1 MAQILI
7 VEDEEHLRAAVAYS
21 LRKAG
26 YDVQIAPDG
35 PAALQ
40 LFRSQPPDL
49 VLLDLMLPG
58 IDGFEVCRRIRQTS
72 PVPILMLTARA
83 DEVDVVVGLELGADD
98 YIVKPFRMRELLARI
113 TAALRRPLLGSGQP
127 ALEVP
132 PALVSGDLRLDPAAF
147 TVWRGERELTLKP
160 RVFALLQFFLQ
171 HPGRVFS
178 REQLLAQLWEAP
190 FVGDERTVDVH
201 VRWLREQIED
211 DPGQPQ
217 RLRTIRNVGYQFR
230 G

>member
-1 MAQILI
+1 MTRILI

-21 LRKAG
+21 LRKAD
-26 YDVQIAPDG
+26 YEVQIAPDG
-35 PAALQ
+35 PTALQ
-40 LFRSQPPDL
+40 LFRIQPPDL

-72 PVPILMLTARA
+72 PVPILMLTART

-127 ALEVP
+127 ALETP
-132 PALVSGDLRLDPAAF
+132 PALVSGDLRLDPASF
-147 TVWRGERELTLKP
+147 TAWRGERELTLKP
-160 RVFALLQFFLQ
+160 RAFALLQFFLQ

-178 REQLLAQLWEAP
+178 REQLLAQLWDTP

-201 VRWLREQIED
+201 VRWIREQIED